1 MIRLFT
7 EVLPYVWPKMN
18 EIPVNVIINKR
29 NKISNELRE
38 MIIRNMDNGM
48 CGEQVAKL
56 VGRKGHT
63 MREVYRKYLKTGLKR
78 E

>member
-1 MIRLFT
+1 
-7 EVLPYVWPKMN
+7 MN